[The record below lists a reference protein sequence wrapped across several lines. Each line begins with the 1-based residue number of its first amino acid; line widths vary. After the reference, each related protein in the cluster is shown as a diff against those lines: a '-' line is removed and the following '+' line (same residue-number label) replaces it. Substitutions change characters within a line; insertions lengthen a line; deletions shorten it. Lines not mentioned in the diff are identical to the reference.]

1 MSELQSVSDQ
11 YVEHIFYFVDVS
23 LLKFLIILTGIYAAV
38 TLPLI
43 ILTDIVLCN
52 ITLVIN
58 MLNIYSYMLLLHC
71 LYCQFNMRCNELL
84 SVQSESSGISGYYV
98 TLGPQTNSVVE
109 SKIVTELDQ
118 AKPAMVYI
126 DSGNTTT

>member
-1 MSELQSVSDQ
+1 LACNSFVTLSELQSVSDQ

-23 LLKFLIILTGIYAAV
+23 LLKFLIILTDIYAAV

-52 ITLVIN
+52 ITLAIN
-58 MLNIYSYMLLLHC
+58 MLHIYSYMLLLHC

-84 SVQSESSGISGYYV
+84 SVQSVRNYHLPV
-98 TLGPQTNSVVE
+98 CKKKKCLFTF
-109 SKIVTELDQ
+109 D
-118 AKPAMVYI
+118 M
-126 DSGNTTT
+126 

>member
-38 TLPLI
+38 TLTLI

-52 ITLVIN
+52 ITLAIN

-84 SVQSESSGISGYYV
+84 SVQSESSGISGHYV